1 MGMPSAIRLPLVLT
15 ATAALALPAVAS
27 AGSGP
32 PPADC
37 PLWGPR
43 AQVEH
48 AIPGTNLVARD
59 PYGGLLARNR
69 LFFSF
74 SVRGSAADLA
84 NIASVTWALDGVVK
98 RTDTTAPFQWA
109 AQSGSSK
116 RMPAGDHTITVTV
129 TPKGGGGGGVGGSG
143 STSFALTATDCQP
156 AGFFPE
162 VPKARG
168 ASFYNFQSAIE
179 RGGGPDLD
187 GVAVTDSTNVKATLP
202 RALRGKRIGTLTL
215 LGDNDNKLKTYTL
228 KGSTT
233 ALSRDGLR
241 VRLAPGARGFLR
253 VTGLPA
259 GVEQVQVRL
268 VSGIAALRTAR
279 KPFRVTG
286 TVYAGD
292 AHASVTGG
300 GSYV

>member
-1 MGMPSAIRLPLVLT
+1 MPFSTRLPSLGL
-15 ATAALALPAVAS
+15 AAAFAAALPAAAS
-27 AGSGP
+27 AAPVP

-37 PLWGPR
+37 PLWAPR

-48 AIPGTNLVARD
+48 AIPGTALTARD

-74 SVRGSAADLA
+74 SVRGSRADLA
-84 NIASVTWALDGVVK
+84 NVASASWALDGVVK
-98 RTDTTAPFQWA
+98 RTDTTAPFQWS

-129 TPKGGGGGGVGGSG
+129 TPKGGGAPT

-168 ASFYNFQSAIE
+168 ASSFTFQSAIE

-187 GVAVTDSTNVKATLP
+187 RVGVTASSNVKASIP
-202 RALRGKRIGTLTL
+202 RALRGRRVGTLVL
-215 LGDNDNKLKTYTL
+215 SGDSGQPTRTYTL
-228 KGSTT
+228 KGGATLLKRGHLT
-233 ALSRDGLR
+233 
-241 VRLAPGARGFLR
+241 VRLAAGSRRFLT

-259 GVEQVQVRL
+259 GVTIASVHL
-268 VSGIAALRTAR
+268 VSGLTALRAPST
-279 KPFRVTG
+279 PYRVTG
-286 TVYAGD
+286 TVYAGA

-300 GSYV
+300 GSYA

>member
-1 MGMPSAIRLPLVLT
+1 MVIMARSTRLPLLAV
-15 ATAALALPAVAS
+15 AAAALVLPAAAS

-37 PLWGPR
+37 PLWAPR

-48 AIPGTNLVARD
+48 AIAGTKLVARD

-74 SVRGSAADLA
+74 SVRGSSADLA
-84 NIASVTWALDGVVK
+84 NVASVTWALDGTVK
-98 RTDTTAPFQWA
+98 RTDDTLPFQWS

-129 TPKGGGGGGVGGSG
+129 TPKGGGAPA

-162 VPKARG
+162 VPKSRG
-168 ASFYNFQSAIE
+168 ASSYDFQSAIE
-179 RGGGPDLD
+179 RGGGPDLT
-187 GVAVTDSTNVKATLP
+187 GAAITSSSNVKASLP
-202 RALRGKRIGTLTL
+202 RTLRGRKIGTLALTDAT
-215 LGDNDNKLKTYTL
+215 GKTKTYTL
-228 KGSTT
+228 KGAST
-233 ALSRDGLR
+233 ALSRGHLR
-241 VRLAPGARGFLR
+241 VRFTPGAKGYLR
-253 VTGLPA
+253 VIGLPKGTKSA
-259 GVEQVQVRL
+259 HVRL
-268 VSGIAALRTAR
+268 VAGIAALRTPT

-286 TVYAGD
+286 TVYADGS
-292 AHASVTGG
+292 HASVTGG
-300 GSYV
+300 GSYA

>member
-1 MGMPSAIRLPLVLT
+1 MRSMGMPSAIRLPLAAAV
-15 ATAALALPAVAS
+15 AAALVLPAAAS

-37 PLWGPR
+37 PLWAPR

-48 AIPGTNLVARD
+48 AIGGTNLVARD

-74 SVRGSAADLA
+74 SVRGSQADLA
-84 NIASVTWALDGVVK
+84 NIASASWALDGVVK

-109 AQSGSSK
+109 AQSGSFK
-116 RMPAGDHTITVTV
+116 RMPAGDHTVTVTV
-129 TPKGGGGGGVGGSG
+129 TPKAGGATAT
-143 STSFALTATDCQP
+143 TSFALTATDCQP

-168 ASFYNFQSAIE
+168 ASSYNFQSAIE
-179 RGGGPDLD
+179 RGGGPDLSA
-187 GVAVTDSTNVKATLP
+187 VAITNSTNVKASLP
-202 RALRGKRIGTLTL
+202 RALRGRKIGTLTL
-215 LGDNDNKLKTYTL
+215 LADNGRKLKTYTL

-233 ALSRDGLR
+233 ALRRGALR
-241 VRLAPGARGFLR
+241 ARLTPGARGFLR

-259 GVEQVQVRL
+259 GVKQVQVTL
-268 VSGIAALRTAR
+268 VSGIAALRSAH

-286 TVYAGD
+286 TVYSGS

-300 GSYV
+300 GSYA

>member
-1 MGMPSAIRLPLVLT
+1 MDMPFAHRLPLL
-15 ATAALALPAVAS
+15 AAAAVSAVALLPAAAS

-32 PPADC
+32 PPVDC
-37 PLWGPR
+37 PLWAPH

-48 AIPGTNLVARD
+48 AIGATKLVARD

-74 SVRGSAADLA
+74 SVRGSSADLA
-84 NIASVTWALDGVVK
+84 NVASASWALDGVVK
-98 RTDTTAPFQWA
+98 RTDDTLPFQWS

-129 TPKGGGGGGVGGSG
+129 TPKGGGASA

-156 AGFFPE
+156 AGFLSE
-162 VPKARG
+162 VPKTQG
-168 ASFYNFQSAIE
+168 LSTFTWQSAIE

-187 GVAVTDSTNVKATLP
+187 RVGVTASSNVKVSLP
-202 RALRGKRIGTLTL
+202 RALRGRRVGALVLSDDSGRAT
-215 LGDNDNKLKTYTL
+215 KTYTL
-228 KGSTT
+228 KGGATLLKRG
-233 ALSRDGLR
+233 ALT
-241 VRLAPGARGFLR
+241 VRLVPGSRRFLT

-259 GVEQVQVRL
+259 GVTIASVHFVR
-268 VSGIAALRTAR
+268 GITGLRTPR

-286 TVYAGD
+286 TVYADGT
-292 AHASVTGG
+292 HVSVTGG
-300 GSYV
+300 GSYA

>member
-1 MGMPSAIRLPLVLT
+1 MMARSTRLPLLA
-15 ATAALALPAVAS
+15 ATAALAFPAAAS

-37 PLWGPR
+37 PLWAPR

-74 SVRGSAADLA
+74 SVRGPAADLA
-84 NIASVTWALDGVVK
+84 NVASVSWALDGTVQ
-98 RTDTTAPFQWA
+98 RTDDTIPFQWS

-129 TPKGGGGGGVGGSG
+129 TPKAGGAGGSA

-156 AGFFPE
+156 AGFFGE
-162 VPKARG
+162 VPKRRG
-168 ASFYNFQSAIE
+168 PSSFSFQSAIE
-179 RGGGPDLD
+179 RGGGVDLS
-187 GVAVTDSTNVKATLP
+187 GVAVTRSSNVKASLP
-202 RALRGKRIGTLTL
+202 RALRGRRIGTLLL
-215 LGDNDNKLKTYTL
+215 LGDDDRKIKTYTL
-228 KGSTT
+228 KGATT
-233 ALSRDGLR
+233 ALRRDGVR
-241 VRLAPGARGFLR
+241 VRLTPGARGFLR

-259 GVEQVQVRL
+259 GVKQVQVRF
-268 VSGIAALRTAR
+268 VSGITALRTAR

-292 AHASVTGG
+292 AHASVVSG
-300 GSYV
+300 GSYA